1 MKHETNSRKVAEALC
16 SAVASELGRLILDRS
31 RSNKE
36 LTRLLRYS
44 GIDRRALGVPVYK
57 LGDSNENG
65 NVTEHIEL
73 AVDSGSRNGLQ
84 FPRRNRLPG
93 QDGNL

>member
-1 MKHETNSRKVAEALC
+1 MKHADSE
-16 SAVASELGRLILDRS
+16 AVAHALASKIVQELGRLVVQRNRDNRD
-31 RSNKE
+31 
-36 LTRLLRYS
+36 LTRLFRRIGL
-44 GIDRRALGVPVYK
+44 DRRALGVPVYK
-57 LGDSNENG
+57 LGDRNENG

-73 AVDSGSRNGLQ
+73 AVDSGSRDGLQ